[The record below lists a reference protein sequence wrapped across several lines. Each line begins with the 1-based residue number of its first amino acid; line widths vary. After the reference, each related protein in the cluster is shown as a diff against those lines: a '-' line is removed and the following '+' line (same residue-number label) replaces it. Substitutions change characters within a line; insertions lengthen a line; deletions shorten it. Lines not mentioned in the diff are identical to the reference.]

1 MNFNPFQSFTK
12 ALASFQISIHD
23 VYIEICPSR
32 FTGADPEEKQL
43 SEMIEEGE
51 EENPEFG
58 DDDETVMKIV
68 REPPIMLA
76 PLSEKTRCSK
86 RSAMSKI
93 RPNGPKCVRM
103 MSKVSEQ
110 EEETFEA
117 NDKVKADDS
126 AVNGGCSS
134 SFSERPQTTLAETSL

>member
-1 MNFNPFQSFTK
+1 
-12 ALASFQISIHD
+12 
-23 VYIEICPSR
+23 
-32 FTGADPEEKQL
+32 
-43 SEMIEEGE
+43 MIEEGE

-68 REPPIMLA
+68 REPPIMLV

-86 RSAMSKI
+86 RSPLSSKI